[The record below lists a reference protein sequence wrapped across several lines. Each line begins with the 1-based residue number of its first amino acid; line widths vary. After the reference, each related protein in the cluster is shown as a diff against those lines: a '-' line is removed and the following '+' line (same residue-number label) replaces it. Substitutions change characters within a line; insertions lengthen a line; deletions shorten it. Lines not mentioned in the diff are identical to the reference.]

1 MLLQIPAAAIPFP
14 KAEEGGGG
22 SELNQGKPR
31 LLLRW
36 HQAGRRSAAG
46 GGQAAQGKLL
56 LGFVR
61 RRGGLGERLE
71 VCRNCTRL
79 HGHRDRRDCEVGVT
93 AGARVEATERN
104 GRRGARC
111 FGEGNEGVAKSDN
124 TLDRLGHSARTKLSG
139 GGGVRLR
146 DRLRGGEVTGG
157 KDLPVA
163 DLGRRWSDQAGERA
177 VAVIGYGHGR
187 SDGIAD
193 MQDVSPQFGWAYSE
207 AADSTGEAG
216 QLTFGWERPDVQLDW
231 VRFEQGVLGRTT

>member
-139 GGGVRLR
+139 GGGVRR
-146 DRLRGGEVTGG
+146 QDRLRRREVAGG
-157 KDLPVA
+157 KDLPIGE
-163 DLGRRWSDQAGERA
+163 LGRRRSDQAGERA
-177 VAVIGYGHGR
+177 VAAIGDDNGEYNGV
-187 SDGIAD
+187 AY
-193 MQDVSPQFGWAYSE
+193 MQDIRRQLGRAHSK
-207 AADSTGEAG
+207 AADSTGESG
-216 QLTFGWERPDVQLDW
+216 QLTFGRERLDVQLDL
-231 VRFEQGVLGRTT
+231 VRFEQGILGWTA